1 MKRRTTKILIA
12 VAAVVLVSVAVAQM
26 GPGAGPG
33 FGMGPGWS
41 GDGPGWGRGG
51 PGGWGY
57 GYMGNNLNLTEAQQK
72 KAQSIFDT
80 AEQQMRQLRD
90 QMHDKRRAFWNSQK
104 PLSDAE
110 IDKLTA
116 ERADLSA
123 KMQATRMK
131 AFNNF
136 YNNVLTSEQRAKYE
150 QLRASSGPGPGMGS
164 GRGRDGWGGGFCP
177 GMRGW

>member
-33 FGMGPGWS
+33 FGTGPGFGMGPGW
-41 GDGPGWGRGG
+41 
-51 PGGWGY
+51 GY
-57 GYMGNNLNLTEAQQK
+57 GHMGNNLNLTEAQQK

-90 QMHDKRRAFWNSQK
+90 QMYDKRRAFWNSQK

-123 KMQATRMK
+123 KMQASRMK

-150 QLRASSGPGPGMGS
+150 QLRASSGPGPGMGGGWRRG
-164 GRGRDGWGGGFCP
+164 GRSGGFCP